1 MMANNRRAAYAEE
14 SAEVEV
20 LFANMEK
27 LKSLT
32 KKIQGSLNRLEGSG
46 KVVQD
51 AMSPVYGNTQRL
63 QITNNNIDRILEAI
77 DRMREPLDQRGQEEQ
92 TLRSDPRKVG
102 LRDYINSLD
111 RATKAL
117 RGLKR
122 SNLKSNQNAVKD
134 LTQLLQ
140 YGAKQLEFVFRE
152 ILQEDAR
159 PVEPLHYITKGKEER
174 IGKFGERLLS
184 FTGIQFPI
192 IPEDKHRRLNTIN
205 SHVARAINET
215 SPSNPDY
222 PTSKA
227 YSEIRGEYIMNSLRN
242 LATASVA
249 TARKTDTGVYRAGTN
264 GIGVYSTALEGMVL
278 AEWTSIAQV
287 FPPDEHGRIC
297 LSTCQSSV
305 REYSRTLRDLDK
317 HVKENIVT
325 DCYLA
330 FEIIDIVE
338 GLLGRLRQRVTVLE
352 QPLRDAVKPI
362 RETAKSSL
370 QRLMEDAK
378 SRVQNVTILP
388 PDGGAVPVTTDIVSE
403 LQALSAY
410 MGPLSVILQSLG
422 EKGWSIPSSPN
433 ASMHSLPSLKSLD
446 FSGDTNEL
454 FATYAADMLE
464 ELLKALESRA
474 RLLHKTSGVQ
484 GVFMS
489 NNIAIIE
496 RMIQSSELQSLLA
509 GIRPRLDSWRKKA
522 TAKYLDAW
530 KEPSSQLLDVQY
542 TARQRPPS
550 GGAAGTDSAA
560 IVKALGSKEKD
571 AIKEKFKNFNASF
584 DDLVSKHKGYKME
597 KEVRALLTREV
608 QAIIEPL
615 YGRFWDRYHEV
626 DKGKGKYVKYD
637 KQQLAST
644 LAGMA

>member
-1 MMANNRRAAYAEE
+1 MATGARRAAYAEE

-27 LKSLT
+27 LKGLT
-32 KKIQGSLNRLEGSG
+32 KKIQGSLNRLEASG
-46 KVVQD
+46 KSVQD
-51 AMSPVYGNTQRL
+51 AINPIYGNTQRL
-63 QITNNNIDRILEAI
+63 QIMNTNIDRVLEAI
-77 DRMREPLDQRGQEEQ
+77 DRIREPLDQRGHEEQ
-92 TLRSDPRKVG
+92 TIRSDPRKVG
-102 LRDYINSLD
+102 VREYINSLD
-111 RATKAL
+111 RVTKAL

-134 LTQLLQ
+134 LAQLLS
-140 YGAKQLEFVFRE
+140 YGAKQLEYVFRE

-174 IGKFGERLLS
+174 VVKFGQRMLS
-184 FTGIQFPI
+184 FSGIMFPI
-192 IPEDKHRRLNTIN
+192 IAEDKVRRLNMIN
-205 SHVARAINET
+205 IHVARAVNEA
-215 SPSNPDY
+215 SQASLDY

-242 LATASVA
+242 LAAASVA
-249 TARKTDTGVYRAGTN
+249 TARKTNTDLYRAGTN
-264 GIGVYSTALEGMVL
+264 GIGTYSTALEGMVL
-278 AEWTSIAQV
+278 SEWTNITQV
-287 FPPDEHGRIC
+287 FAPDEHGRIC
-297 LSTCQSSV
+297 LSACQSSV

-317 HVKENIVT
+317 HIKENIVT

-362 RETAKSSL
+362 RDTAKSSL
-370 QRLMEDAK
+370 QRLLEDAK
-378 SRVQNVTILP
+378 ARVQNVAILP
-388 PDGGAVPVTTDIVSE
+388 PDGGAVPVTTEILSE

-410 MGPLSVILQSLG
+410 MRPLSPILTSLG
-422 EKGWSIPSSPN
+422 EKGWSLPSSPT
-433 ASMHSLPSLKSLD
+433 ASTHSVPSLKSLD
-446 FSGDTNEL
+446 FSGDANDL
-454 FATYAADMLE
+454 FAMYAGDMLE
-464 ELLKALESRA
+464 EMLKALESRA
-474 RLLHKTSGVQ
+474 RLLHKTGSLQ

-489 NNIAIIE
+489 NNVAIID
-496 RMIQSSELQSLLA
+496 RMIQTSELQTLL
-509 GIRPRLDSWRKKA
+509 IVVRPRLDSWRKKA
-522 TAKYLDAW
+522 TAKYLEVW

-550 GGAAGTDSAA
+550 GSPADSAA
-560 IVKALGSKEKD
+560 IVKSLGSKEKD
-571 AIKEKFKNFNASF
+571 AIKEKFKNFNTSF
-584 DDLVSKHKGYKME
+584 DDLVAKHKSYKME
-597 KEVRALLTREV
+597 KEVRAMLSREV